1 MRFKNGNEFVSNLVE
16 QYCPPHSVSSTI
28 RLETYYRKAHS
39 MFHHALDVVKQGN
52 DANAYVELMRYAN
65 LVVALS
71 THNSYNAKQYDKD
84 KNLNKRRLK
93 NAITK
98 LEELKPKLVNAYNA
112 EIEKER
118 LRALRGDAATDDEDG
133 DDDEEALNEDEEE
146 QHQEEEQEEEEKKE
160 QSASA
165 VAASSSSPNR
175 WNNLKMESSPYFK
188 KEDAAAGPK
197 AAKHGRK
204 NTLDAIFKKAPS
216 TLTAIYV
223 TDNLVPGFV
232 QFAAENT
239 KRDIE
244 TCGVLTG
251 KYLHEEDAYVITHCV
266 IPKQKGSAN
275 TVQTL
280 CEEELI
286 GVQEK
291 HGVVTLGWIHSHPS
305 QTCFLSSVDMHC
317 QLSYQIMMPNAVAIV
332 YAPTDKT
339 ETFSLT
345 KKGIDVLSKCS
356 CQGFHRHEG
365 VSGLYEKAGHVH
377 SAKRQK
383 CKFIDLRK

>member
-1 MRFKNGNEFVSNLVE
+1 MG
-16 QYCPPHSVSSTI
+16 
-28 RLETYYRKAHS
+28 RKAHS
-39 MFHHALDVVKQGN
+39 LFHHALDVVKQGN

-71 THNSYNAKQYDKD
+71 SHNNYNAKQYEKD

-93 NAITK
+93 NAIVK
-98 LEELKPKLVNAYNA
+98 LEELKPKLVSAYNA

-118 LRALRGDAATDDEDG
+118 IRSLQKQEESDD
-133 DDDEEALNEDEEE
+133 DDDENDSNNQLGDHDALQQNEE
-146 QHQEEEQEEEEKKE
+146 EEEEKKE
-160 QSASA
+160 QTT
-165 VAASSSSPNR
+165 AAMPSPNR
-175 WNNLKMESSPYFK
+175 WNNLKMESSPYYK
-188 KEDAAAGPK
+188 KQNAVQPPK
-197 AAKHGRK
+197 PSKHERK
-204 NTLDAIFKKAPS
+204 NTLDSIFKKAPS
-216 TLTAIYV
+216 TLTSVYM

-232 QFAAENT
+232 KMAANNT

-251 KYLHEEDAYVITHCV
+251 KFLHSEDAYLITHCV

-291 HGVVTLGWIHSHPS
+291 YGVVTLGWIHTHPS
-305 QTCFLSSVDMHC
+305 QTCFLSSVDLHC

-365 VSGLYEKAGHVH
+365 VSGLYEKANHVH
-377 SAKRQK
+377 TAQNQK

>member
-1 MRFKNGNEFVSNLVE
+1 MRFKDGNEFVSNLVE
-16 QYCPPHSVSSTI
+16 SYCPPYPVSSTI
-28 RLETYYRKAHS
+28 RLETYYRKAHLL
-39 MFHHALDVVKQGN
+39 FHQALDVVKQGN
-52 DANAYVELMRYAN
+52 EANAYVELMRYAN

-71 THNSYNAKQYDKD
+71 AHNNYNSKQYEKD

-98 LEELKPKLVNAYNA
+98 LEELKPRLVNAYNA

-118 LRALRGDAATDDEDG
+118 LRQEAADLDAVDDHDDEQLD
-133 DDDEEALNEDEEE
+133 DEEE
-146 QHQEEEQEEEEKKE
+146 QEPEPEPEEEEKKE
-160 QSASA
+160 EAA
-165 VAASSSSPNR
+165 ATVAATPNR
-175 WNNLKMESSPYFK
+175 WKNLKMESSPYFK
-188 KEDAAAGPK
+188 KEDAAAKPK

-232 QFAAENT
+232 RFAAENT

-291 HGVVTLGWIHSHPS
+291 YGVVTLGWIHSHPS

-332 YAPTDKT
+332 YAPTDT
-339 ETFSLT
+339 TQTFSLT

-365 VSGLYEKAGHVH
+365 ASGLYEKANHVH
-377 SAKRQK
+377 SAKHQK
-383 CKFIDLRK
+383 CKFIDLRQ